1 MFQTYLFR
9 IILLFSMI
17 TTSIVT
23 FYEEPL
29 YATESLTLSHT
40 SVSLE
45 HGQSIRLQIKDDVSD
60 VCYQTD
66 KPDIIDISRSGFLVA
81 KKPGKAIVTVTA
93 DGRHGLCQ
101 IQVRKP
107 TIKLARKRLTI
118 KVGKNKLLKTFVSSG
133 YHPVFSSSNKK
144 VATVN
149 DLGRIYARKKGL
161 AKIRVSFD
169 GVTKICNVTVK

>member
-23 FYEEPL
+23 FYEKPL
-29 YATESLTLSHT
+29 YAAESLTLSHT

-60 VCYQTD
+60 VYYQSN

-81 KKPGKAIVTVTA
+81 KKPGKATITVTA
-93 DGRHGLCQ
+93 DNRKALCR
-101 IQVRKP
+101 IQVLKP